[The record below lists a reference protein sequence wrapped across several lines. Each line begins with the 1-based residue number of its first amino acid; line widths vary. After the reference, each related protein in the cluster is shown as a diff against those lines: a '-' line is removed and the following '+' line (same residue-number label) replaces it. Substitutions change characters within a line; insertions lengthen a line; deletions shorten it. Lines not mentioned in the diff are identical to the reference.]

1 MAGIIGRM
9 HTPDSPPGETAVAV
23 TPWLT
28 RLARALGASLLLFVL
43 AGATTVAAADIGHE
57 DFGAPG
63 GNEITGSKPESKL
76 WYNDG
81 WWWASMRDTLNSPA
95 AGFHIFRLNPATD
108 QWIDTGTPLDD
119 RSDTR
124 ADTLWDGTHLYVAS
138 QRWDDDGG
146 SSGSGANGAS
156 RLYRYSYNPSTDTY
170 TLESGFPASIRN
182 GIRSETL
189 VIAKDSTG
197 TLWAT
202 WTRGTDDSNRV
213 FTNHTVGG
221 NDAVWSAPAELPFAE
236 AAMADDDISSI
247 IAFTVAGQHRV
258 GVFWS
263 NQSDHSD
270 YFAWHVD
277 GASDAAWTIET
288 ALEPS
293 SGDPSP
299 ADDHMNLK
307 TDSSGKVYAVVKTSN
322 TGSSQRQEELLVR
335 AASGAWSAFEVARV
349 SNSPTRAIL
358 ELDDQA
364 DVLHVYMTGPHNGS
378 GDSTGGGD
386 IYEKTSPTSSI
397 SFVPSGVGTPV
408 IRDGVSSGMNDA
420 TSTKQNLN
428 ATTGIVV
435 LAFNNSTKVYWHH
448 QQDGTP
454 VDPPDAQFTGTPTSG
469 QFPLV
474 VTFTNTSTG
483 TAPLT
488 YAWNFGDP
496 GSGASNTSTAKN
508 PAHTYGAAGDYDVS
522 LTVTNAAGNDV
533 RTRTDY
539 IHVTAP
545 PPPVAAFSGSPRTG
559 TSPLVVTFTN
569 ASTGIAPLTYAWNF
583 GDPGSGSSNTS
594 AARDPV
600 HTYNPGTY
608 TVTLKVSNIGGSDT
622 ETKVGYVV
630 VSPPP
635 GSRFSSLSPTRVL
648 DTRSNIGLAGAFH
661 ANVGRDFVVADG
673 TPIPT
678 NAVAVTG
685 NLTITKQSAAG
696 YVVLAPSAGGST
708 STINFP
714 KGDTRAN
721 GVTVALGA
729 SGKLN
734 AVYKAKSGAT
744 TQIVFDVTGYFTTS
758 ANGARFHSIAPTRVL
773 DNRINLGLSGVF
785 LANTPRTFTVA
796 DGTPIPA
803 NAVAVTGNLTVTG
816 QTKAG
821 YIVLA
826 PAAGGSTST
835 LNFPVGDNR
844 ANGVTVPL
852 GAGGTLNASYVAT
865 AGATTSIVFDVT
877 GYFLAG
883 SSGASYFPLAPVR
896 VLDSR
901 INLGLA
907 GAFHANA
914 ARDFT
919 VADATPI
926 PTNAVAV
933 TGNLTVTGQTKA
945 GYIVLAPAAGGSTS
959 TLNFPK
965 GDNRANGVTV
975 ALGAGGKLNAVYK
988 AKAGATTHLVFDVT
1002 GYFR

>member
-1 MAGIIGRM
+1 MQ
-9 HTPDSPPGETAVAV
+9 TPDSPPGETAVAV

-28 RLARALGASLLLFVL
+28 RLARAFGASLLLFVL
-43 AGATTVAAADIGHE
+43 AGATTVAAADIGHQ
-57 DFGAPG
+57 DFADPG

-81 WWWASMRDTLNSPA
+81 FWWASMSSGA
-95 AGFHIFRLNPATD
+95 EFHIYKLNPATD
-108 QWIDTGTPLDD
+108 QWTATPTVLDN
-119 RSDTR
+119 RPATR

-138 QRWDDDGG
+138 QRWEDDGG
-146 SSGSGANGAS
+146 GTGSGANNEA
-156 RLYRYSYNPSTDTY
+156 RLYRFIYNATTDTY
-170 TLESGFPASIRN
+170 TPDGVPVVMRA

-202 WTRGTDDSNRV
+202 WTLETGGTNRV
-213 FTNHTVGG
+213 YTNHTIGG
-221 NDAVWSAPAELPFAE
+221 VDTVWSAPAVLPVGAE
-236 AAMADDDISSI
+236 ASTDEDDISSI

-263 NQSDHSD
+263 NQADNKD

-277 GASDAAWTIET
+277 GASDATWTEET
-288 ALEPS
+288 ALAAV
-293 SGDPSP
+293 SGDPAP

-307 TDSSGKVYAVVKTSN
+307 TDSSGTVYAVVKTSN
-322 TGSSQRQEELLVR
+322 VGGGQPQEELLVR
-335 AASGAWSAFEVARV
+335 SPGGAWDTNLVATV

-358 ELDDQA
+358 ELDDA
-364 DVLHVYMTGPHNGS
+364 AHVLHVFMTGPHNGS
-378 GDSTGGGD
+378 GDSLGGGD
-386 IYEKTSPTSSI
+386 IYEKTASTSSI
-397 SFVPSGVGTPV
+397 LFPSGVGTPV
-408 IRDGVSSGMNDA
+408 IRDGDSSGMNDA
-420 TSTKQNLN
+420 TSTKQNVN

-435 LAFNNSTKVYWHH
+435 LAFNNSTKFYWHH
-448 QQDGTP
+448 QEGGTP
-454 VDPPDAQFTGTPTSG
+454 SDPPDAQFTGTPTSG
-469 QFPLV
+469 QFPLL

-496 GSGASNTSTAKN
+496 ASGASNTSTAKN
-508 PAHTYGAAGDYDVS
+508 PTHTYGAAGDYDVS
-522 LTVTNAAGNDV
+522 LTVTNTAGNDV

-559 TSPLVVTFTN
+559 TSPLAVTFRN

-594 AARDPV
+594 AAKDPV

-622 ETKVGYVV
+622 ETKTGYVV

-635 GSRFSSLSPTRVL
+635 GSRFSSISPTRVL

-729 SGKLN
+729 GGKLN
-734 AVYKAKSGAT
+734 AVYKAKAGAT

-758 ANGARFHSIAPTRVL
+758 SNGARFHSIAPTRVL
-773 DNRINLGLSGVF
+773 DNRINLGLSGSF
-785 LANTPRTFTVA
+785 HANTPRTFTVA
-796 DGTPIPA
+796 DGTPIPT

-852 GAGGTLNASYVAT
+852 GAGGTLSASYVAT

-877 GYFLAG
+877 GYFQAG
-883 SSGASYFPLAPVR
+883 STGASYFVLAPQR
-896 VLDSR
+896 SLDTR
-901 INLGLA
+901 INLGLS
-907 GAFHANA
+907 GAFHVNT

-919 VADATPI
+919 VADGTPV